1 MNAGAQDV
9 LAGCWLPRVPC
20 TLLVLGDLILTEAR
34 LSSPSCRVRLAD
46 RIGGHRERSHRSSEV
61 IQHEI
66 DKVMQLR
73 PRSSDSSTSKNV
85 HVSGFAVDL
94 PGPGLELLGRGG
106 QNSGWCLAIPGPSL
120 RGCRG
125 HLAFFRWK
133 WRELVP
139 GSLRCRVVPAP
150 PP

>member
-1 MNAGAQDV
+1 
-9 LAGCWLPRVPC
+9 
-20 TLLVLGDLILTEAR
+20 
-34 LSSPSCRVRLAD
+34 
-46 RIGGHRERSHRSSEV
+46 
-61 IQHEI
+61 
-66 DKVMQLR
+66 MQLR